1 MIDLDFRVRGIPARR
16 GGDFD
21 RWDLELRG
29 GPFAA
34 ARLRMAVE
42 EHAEGRQLVRL
53 RAWPRVSVAATS
65 LAVFLAT
72 LAVIA
77 ARDSIVAA
85 ALLGALALGLGT
97 WMALG
102 ASAAMAAGRAALG
115 RAAARWT

>member
-1 MIDLDFRVRGIPARR
+1 
-16 GGDFD
+16 
-21 RWDLELRG
+21 
-29 GPFAA
+29 
-34 ARLRMAVE
+34 MAVE

-53 RAWPRVSVAATS
+53 RAWPRVSVPATL
-65 LAVFLAT
+65 LALFLAT

-85 ALLGALALGLGT
+85 ALLGGLALGLGT

-102 ASAAMAAGRAALG
+102 ASAAMAAARAALG